1 MKTFFFLF
9 GYDPCQMR
17 NSHCEWIN
25 IKNKNPLLGI
35 WWKGFKTNFVMWLCF
50 FQIQLACSAICG
62 SKMFSSPIK
71 SLEPTK
77 IKWKNW
83 FWTCFLFV
91 QSLGRVKPTLLI
103 TRSTIHPW
111 FPSLAFYWIFGG
123 IRDYRKEII
132 VILRNVN
139 QCQAEIQHEIN
150 FIRW

>member
-1 MKTFFFLF
+1 MKTFFFMF

-123 IRDYRKEII
+123 IR
-132 VILRNVN
+132 VN
-139 QCQAEIQHEIN
+139 ITKC
-150 FIRW
+150 